1 MKQALSSVALQEIIP
16 AILLSNELHVS
27 APATKRWRTVPK
39 YTSCFDF
46 IHTLVSSVSEGN
58 VLNVFSTARETEETR
73 SVVGLFLELRYG
85 RLSYMCS
92 T

>member
-16 AILLSNELHVS
+16 AILLSSELHVS

-58 VLNVFSTARETEETR
+58 VFSTARETEETR